1 MLGELETL
9 RDQTRLTALD
19 VQFAQFVAQQAR
31 SDAPELVLAAC
42 LASHETGN
50 GHVCVDLAQ
59 CADREVLVGAESPVL
74 VAPELGHWTAVLR
87 DSSVVGRPG
96 EYRPLVLDDEGRL
109 YLYRYWKYEQ
119 LVANG
124 LIARSVTVE
133 EEGNPDR
140 LRPMA
145 SRLFGPH
152 DGGEV
157 DWQEIAGAVAL
168 LRRLCVISGGPGTGK
183 TTTVVRI
190 LALLLEHTGE
200 PRLRIAM
207 ATPTG
212 KAATR
217 MQEAVRLAKRDLKLD
232 PTLAA
237 AIPDDVSTI
246 HRLLGTRANAVSF
259 RHNRASPLALDVL
272 VVDEA
277 SMVDLALM
285 AKLVEALPGSAR
297 LILLGDK
304 DQLASVE
311 AGSVLGDICG
321 APYGFSEA
329 FSHRL
334 AHLTGQT
341 IPAGSGGN
349 SRLRDS
355 VVLLRRN
362 YRFGTHSGIATL
374 ARAVREGR
382 ADTAFDILA
391 DGQYDDLAWYPLD
404 DKTDIEKYLRRHL
417 DEGFFSYLEHVKV
430 DAEPSLIFE
439 TFKRFRMLSALRKG
453 PFGVETLNALIA
465 RTLGVRHLVADPAGK
480 WYPGY
485 AVMITRNDY
494 DAKLYNG
501 DVGIALVDPASG
513 QDLRVFFEGSDGD
526 MRKFSPLRL
535 PAHEAVFAMTVHK
548 SQGSEF
554 ENVSLLLPSDPS
566 SVLTRELLYTAIT
579 RARIKFALWGTEVV
593 FKTAV
598 TRAVRRSSGL
608 RDALHGRS

>member
-19 VQFAQFVAQQAR
+19 VQFAQFVAQRAR

-50 GHVCVDLAQ
+50 GHICVDLAK
-59 CADREVLVGAESPVL
+59 CADQEVLVGAEPPVL
-74 VAPELGHWTAVLR
+74 VAPDLGHWTGILR
-87 DSSVVGRPG
+87 DTSVVGSPG
-96 EYRPLVLDDEGRL
+96 GYCPLVLDDENRL
-109 YLYRYWKYEQ
+109 YLYRYWKYER

-124 LIARSVTVE
+124 LIARSLTVE
-133 EEGNPDR
+133 SEYNPDR
-140 LRPMA
+140 LRRSL

-152 DGGEV
+152 DDCEV
-157 DWQEIAGAVAL
+157 DWQEIAGVLAL

-190 LALLLEHTGE
+190 LALLLQHTAE
-200 PRLRIAM
+200 QRLRIAM

-217 MQEAVRLAKRDLKLD
+217 MQEAVRLAKRDLD

-246 HRLLGTRANAVSF
+246 HRLLGPRANTVSF
-259 RHNRASPLALDVL
+259 RHNRANPLALDVL

-277 SMVDLALM
+277 SMIDLALM

-321 APYGFSEA
+321 TPCGFSET

-334 AHLTGQT
+334 AHLTGQA
-341 IPAGSGGN
+341 IPAGPGGN

-362 YRFGTHSGIATL
+362 YRFASQSGIATL

-382 ADTAFDILA
+382 ADAAMDILA
-391 DGQYDDLAWYPLD
+391 GGQYGDLAWYPLD
-404 DKTDIEKYLRRHL
+404 DKTDIDKYLSWHL

-430 DAEPSLIFE
+430 NAEPSLIFAA
-439 TFKRFRMLSALRKG
+439 FKRFRMLSALRKG
-453 PFGVETLNALIA
+453 PFGVETLNALISQ
-465 RTLGVRHLVADPAGK
+465 TLADQHRVAGPVSK

-485 AVMITRNDY
+485 PVMITRNDY

-501 DVGIALVDPASG
+501 DVGIALADPASG
-513 QDLRVFFEGSDGD
+513 QDPRVFFEGSDGQT
-526 MRKFSPLRL
+526 RKLSPLRL

-554 ENVSLLLPSDPS
+554 ENVSLLLPSGPS
-566 SVLTRELLYTAIT
+566 PVLTRELLYTAIT
-579 RARIKFALWGTEVV
+579 RARKKFALWGNEVV
-593 FKTAV
+593 FGTAV

-608 RDALHGRS
+608 RDALHG